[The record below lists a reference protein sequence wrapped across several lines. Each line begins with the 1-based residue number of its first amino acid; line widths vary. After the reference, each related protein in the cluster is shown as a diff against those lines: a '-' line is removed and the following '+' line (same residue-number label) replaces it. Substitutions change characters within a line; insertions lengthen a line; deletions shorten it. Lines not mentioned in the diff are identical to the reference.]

1 MISAGRLGIL
11 VEGKIRETGTLQRRL
26 LCKPLSAH
34 CFWMAEMAPRLKRL
48 GAANVCISLIILE

>member
-1 MISAGRLGIL
+1 MVSAGRLGIL
-11 VEGKIRETGTLQRRL
+11 VKGKIKETGTLQRRFL
-26 LCKPLSAH
+26 GKPLSAH